1 MIPYNIYVVPALA
14 VDIRGHPIDSDFF
27 TGLQLN
33 LTCTIQVSLEIFP
46 PMTIFTEWSKS
57 GSPLSS
63 NSRVTVEELPVQ
75 VGPQLYQTSVLFNS
89 LDKTRDEGEYM
100 CAVSVTL
107 SLEGYQDVTTESTA
121 TQSIDVPS
129 KYVIINVY

>member
-1 MIPYNIYVVPALA
+1 M
-14 VDIRGHPIDSDFF
+14 DIKGYPRDSDFF

-33 LTCTIQVSLEIFP
+33 LTCTIQVSLEISLS
-46 PMTIFTEWSKS
+46 MTAFIEWSKS

-75 VGPQLYQTSVLFNS
+75 VGPRLYQTSVLFNS
-89 LDKTRDEGEYM
+89 LDKIRDEGEYM

-107 SLEGYQDVTTESTA
+107 RLEGYQDVTTESTA
-121 TQSIDVPS
+121 IRSITVPS
-129 KYVIINVY
+129 KSVIIDV

>member
-1 MIPYNIYVVPALA
+1 M
-14 VDIRGHPIDSDFF
+14 DIRSYPIDSDFF

-33 LTCTIQVSLEIFP
+33 LTCTIQVSLEISP

-63 NSRVTVEELPVQ
+63 NSRVTVVELPVQ
-75 VGPQLYQTSVLFNS
+75 VGPRLYQTSVLFNS
-89 LDKTRDEGEYM
+89 LDKIRDEGEYM

-107 SLEGYQDVTTESTA
+107 SLEDYQDVITESTA
-121 TQSIDVPS
+121 TRSLTIPS
-129 KYVIINVY
+129 KSFHTNL